1 MLIRTKKGL
10 DLPIAGKPEPVIH
23 PGPKVEPVAMMGD
36 DYIGLRPTMHVEQGQ
51 RVKLGEPVFS
61 NKKNP
66 GVVFSAPGAG
76 IVESINRGA
85 KRVLQS
91 VVIRLDGD
99 AEVTFTRHER
109 ARLSQLAGPTVQSQL
124 IAAGLW
130 PAFRT
135 RPFSKVPKADSR
147 PASIFVT
154 AVDSNPLAAQPEV
167 IIAEYRDDFVDGLNV
182 IAHLTKG
189 PVFVCCA
196 PDTDIPAAD
205 GPQFQ
210 KVEFAGPHPSGLV
223 GTHIHF
229 LDPVDAGHVVWHI
242 GYQDVIAVG
251 RLFTTG
257 RIWTERVIAMAGP
270 KMEHPRLIRTRLG
283 ANTEDLL
290 RGELRPGRVRV
301 ISGPILS
308 GRRAAGW
315 ATFLRRY
322 HLQISA
328 LQEGHPREF
337 MSWIKPGFGKYSA
350 IRAYA
355 GSILRSR
362 PREFDTS
369 QNGSP
374 RAMVPIGNFEPVMP
388 LDILPAP
395 LLRALIVQDTD
406 TAQAL
411 GCLEL
416 DEEDLALCSFVCAS
430 KYEYGEA
437 LRENLTVIEKE
448 G

>member
-23 PGPKVEPVAMMGD
+23 PGPKVETVAMMGD